1 MNNTR
6 PSWQKIAL
14 KELCEFKN
22 GLWKGKKEPYINVG
36 VIRNTNFTK
45 EGLLNDEKIA
55 FLDVEVKQYSTR
67 KLEYGD
73 LILEKSGG
81 GPKQPVG
88 RVIPFEKV
96 SGEYSFSNFTS
107 IIRISDKDKL
117 DHKYLHRFLHFCY
130 ISGKTEAMQKHSTG
144 IRNLQL
150 KEYKEVKLPLPP
162 LPEQQRIVSILDEAF
177 TAIDQAIAN
186 TEKNLANARELFE
199 SYLNNVF
206 NQKGESWVNKNLK
219 DILKLEYGKP
229 LPKEDRDV
237 DGKYPAY
244 GANGVKC
251 RTNKCYRE
259 GFGIIVGRKGSAGEV
274 TLTED
279 GYWALDVTYYVDFD
293 QEVYALMFLY
303 YLLLS
308 LKLQSLAKGVKPGI
322 NRNDVYAIESAF
334 PPLTEQLCIVSKLDK
349 LITETTKLESFYER
363 KLASLKELKQ
373 SVLQK
378 AFSGELTTEDIKHR

>member
-1 MNNTR
+1 MNQD
-6 PSWQKIAL
+6 WQTISFEECLSKVKTPNKIPKKKFLIQGIYPVISQEKGMINGYWDNEDDVFKVINPIVIYGDHTQVVKYVDHDFVMGADGVKILQPKSFIDSRYFYYYLRGYPVKSLGYARHYRLL
-14 KELCEFKN
+14 KEM
-22 GLWKGKKEPYINVG
+22 
-36 VIRNTNFTK
+36 
-45 EGLLNDEKIA
+45 
-55 FLDVEVKQYSTR
+55 
-67 KLEYGD
+67 
-73 LILEKSGG
+73 
-81 GPKQPVG
+81 
-88 RVIPFEKV
+88 KV
-96 SGEYSFSNFTS
+96 SY
-107 IIRISDKDKL
+107 
-117 DHKYLHRFLHFCY
+117 
-130 ISGKTEAMQKHSTG
+130 
-144 IRNLQL
+144 
-150 KEYKEVKLPLPP
+150 PP